1 MRHLTAQVVSFV
13 EVWLRRLLL
22 IRQISS
28 GASSSSS
35 CRDPSIRTPVSGR
48 PGVEAGQWHEA
59 KKPGCA
65 TSPPRWRSRRPGTCR
80 RSELVGSRRRQASDH
95 AAERSGAL
103 LGPGGLGRSGLAS
116 SLIGLGS
123 LTFSSR
129 CGLWGRESYA
139 RAVRQVRRTQRSEPG
154 PLDDPEGRPSR
165 RHLGDVPAV
174 ITREHREASTRPD
187 RAPLLR

>member
-1 MRHLTAQVVSFV
+1 MSRPVNPYAR
-13 EVWLRRLLL
+13 VWKAWCR
-22 IRQISS
+22 S
-28 GASSSSS
+28 GTVARS
-35 CRDPSIRTPVSGR
+35 
-48 PGVEAGQWHEA
+48 EE
-59 KKPGCA
+59 PGCA
-65 TSPPRWRSRRPGTCR
+65 TSRPRWRSGRPGTGR

-95 AAERSGAL
+95 GAGRSGAL
-103 LGPGGLGRSGLAS
+103 LGSGGLGRSGLTS

-187 RAPLLR
+187 PGAAFAVIRQIGLIYVRRLEASGQIRVR